1 MTGQETEDPRI
12 AQAYDCLRRMN
23 VIVSFGEI
31 TQPAAPTSA
40 PSRQLL
46 ATPKLNLDLSLLI
59 ALISDISH
67 AVLPPSDAA
76 AETRFQPLDKA
87 WKRHVDP
94 STGHVSVKRLP
105 EGELGPEE
113 HSKALTYQLKQEMR
127 LGLVDE
133 LNEKIEESCR
143 AFGVPLGQV
152 EFWTT
157 SEARRRCR
165 DIVAKIGGE
174 QERQREER
182 LFGDGDGDFLAG
194 SRHARGGKPL
204 NRFLRVRILE
214 DDAEPSYHPQPKPNT
229 FRGRLKETCT
239 RLLSIPIEK
248 GASVTA
254 DFLGLSLDS
263 PASSDAESMHAK
275 KPHRGGQRRRPPLGD
290 TFIRVPTA
298 HTIRSM
304 LQGAARGMTTVT
316 ANRMSVKQILRAMG
330 PLEALE
336 GDEGV
341 VSPTKGGVVEALFYV
356 MEPKTLGELKRSDI
370 PVDTAEEEMN
380 GHREKGTAEFWVL
393 EPRSLG
399 EQLRSERE

>member
-1 MTGQETEDPRI
+1 
-12 AQAYDCLRRMN
+12 MN
-23 VIVSFGEI
+23 VVVSFGEL
-31 TQPAAPTSA
+31 TQTTAPPPT
-40 PSRQLL
+40 PPQRLL

-67 AVLPPSDAA
+67 APLPLSEGAA
-76 AETRFQPLDKA
+76 QSRFQPLDKA

-94 STGHVSVKRLP
+94 ASGTVSVKRLP
-105 EGELGPEE
+105 EGESGPEE

-133 LNEKIEESCR
+133 LNDKIEESCR
-143 AFGVPLGQV
+143 AFGVPLEQV

-165 DIVAKIGGE
+165 DIVAKIGG
-174 QERQREER
+174 QHERQREER
-182 LFGDGDGDFLAG
+182 LFDGTGDFWAG
-194 SRHARGGKPL
+194 SRHAGAGRPL

-214 DDAEPSYHPQPKPNT
+214 EDAEPSYDPQPRPNT
-229 FRGRLKETCT
+229 FRGRLTETCT

-263 PASSDAESMHAK
+263 PASSDVESMQVK
-275 KPHRGGQRRRPPLGD
+275 KPNHPNHHRGGQRRRPPLGD
-290 TFIRVPTA
+290 TFLRVPTA

-304 LQGAARGMTTVT
+304 LQGAERGMTTVT

-336 GDEGV
+336 QDENV
-341 VSPTKGGVVEALFYV
+341 VSPTKGGMVEALFYV
-356 MEPKTLGELKRSDI
+356 MEPKTLGELKRSD
-370 PVDTAEEEMN
+370 VTVNVAVEETN
-380 GHREKGTAEFWVL
+380 GHDEKGTAEFWVL

-399 EQLRSERE
+399 EEVRGEGE